1 MNSEKSNQKNGWK
14 LKDLD
19 YPVPKHALEFGYCLG
34 GIILVGFGLL
44 VITGV
49 IMALFY
55 TPSVAGARI
64 SIMNLNENSVGLLL
78 RSFHRWTAE
87 AIIFLIILHLSRIIF
102 TGSYQGKRKLNW
114 FFGIGLLLITF
125 VFFFSGTVIKWDQ
138 EGYEAY
144 QHMLEATELM
154 PLGAYIAS
162 FLKGTAA
169 VMRMFVTHSLIL
181 PLLLFVFLIPH
192 LALVKLNG
200 LSPLPNA
207 DSSNSTTFFKHLKKV
222 LIFSIPIYA
231 LVVFLSAK
239 FPAVLYPGPY
249 SGVEMTKP
257 PWIFLP
263 LYALEDKFGL
273 IALIIVPI
281 IVVIALILLPYFDSK
296 AGENSTT
303 HKVVVWSFL
312 IIVSISVAL
321 IIFVGITPP
330 VQHLNMK

>member
-1 MNSEKSNQKNGWK
+1 MDVERSNQEKGWK

-34 GIILVGFGLL
+34 GVTLVGFGLL
-44 VITGV
+44 VITGL
-49 IMALFY
+49 IMALFF
-55 TPSVAGARI
+55 TPTVDGARI
-64 SIMNLNENSVGLLL
+64 SILHLSESPVGLWL

-102 TGSYQGKRKLNW
+102 TGSYQGKRKVNW
-114 FFGIGLLLITF
+114 FFGIGLLLIIF

-144 QHMLEATELM
+144 QHMLEATEML
-154 PLGAYIAS
+154 PLGVTFAS

-181 PLLLFVFLIPH
+181 PLLLFVFLLPH

-207 DSSNSTTFFKHLKKV
+207 TSSNSTTFSQHLKKV
-222 LIFSIPIYA
+222 LGFSIPIYG
-231 LVVFLSAK
+231 LVVFLSAQ
-239 FPAVLYPGPY
+239 FPVVLYPGPY

-263 LYALEDKFGL
+263 LYALEDKLGL
-273 IALIIVPI
+273 IALIIAPVI
-281 IVVIALILLPYFDSK
+281 IVIALIILPYFDSK
-296 AGENSTT
+296 AGENSKT
-303 HKVVVWSFL
+303 HKIVVWSFL
-312 IIVSISVAL
+312 IIVGISIAL
-321 IIFVGITPP
+321 ILFVGITPP
-330 VQHLNMK
+330 VRHLNMN